1 MTLESVLDD
10 IKKRDDQDSGRALAP
25 AKRASDAM
33 LIDTSDMSPEEVIDI
48 MVDVIRQRES
58 LKAPW
63 ERHQGASKEM
73 KDHAEE

>member
-1 MTLESVLDD
+1 
-10 IKKRDDQDSGRALAP
+10 
-25 AKRASDAM
+25 M

-63 ERHQGASKEM
+63 ERHQGATSKEM
-73 KDHAEE
+73 KDHAEEQSND